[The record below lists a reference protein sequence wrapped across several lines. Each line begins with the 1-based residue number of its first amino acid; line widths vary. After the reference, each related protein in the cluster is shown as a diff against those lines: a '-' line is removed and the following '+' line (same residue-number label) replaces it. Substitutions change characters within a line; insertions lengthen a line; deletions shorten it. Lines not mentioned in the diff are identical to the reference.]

1 METSSSVLRRR
12 RLRNVSQDSAYISKS
27 RAGIPESTRDGAPR
41 LHIFFSVAVLK
52 ELLRD
57 MHIFLRDEAA

>member
-1 METSSSVLRRR
+1 
-12 RLRNVSQDSAYISKS
+12 LRNVSQDSAYVSKS
-27 RAGIPESTRDGAPR
+27 RAGIPESTRDGAPC

-57 MHIFLRDEAA
+57 VHIFLRDGAA